1 MAQTADTA
9 LSHSATV
16 RLHPTARLTLGT
28 TFYQSAVASIAPSCT
43 ISEVSDIEEYPDLE
57 I

>member
-28 TFYQSAVASIAPSCT
+28 TFYQSAVASIAPPCT